1 MKKNILLFLLSVL
14 AFSLQAQ
21 QRGYYDAPY
30 VRYEADA
37 ATLGGGATVQ
47 SSYNQDQITFEASD
61 RTSVL
66 ANNGGSVTWNNV
78 AGNFNKVGITL
89 RFAIAIPNVVNNRD
103 GDVTR
108 NVDLSINGT
117 YITTLTLHSQW
128 SWEHL
133 WDNGNGNNNG
143 ISNQN
148 YRMRFDEIRYRVDNS
163 YNGPISITLKANGNG
178 V

>member
-1 MKKNILLFLLSVL
+1 MKKNIILFLLSVL

-30 VRYEADA
+30 VRYEADE

-89 RFAIAIPNVVNNRD
+89 RFAIADGVNNRD

-133 WDNGNGNNNG
+133 WDNGNGNNNERILAMHRLG
-143 ISNQN
+143 RSNMAIARELGLGVGEVKLVIDLYQN
-148 YRMRFDEIRYRVDNS
+148 M
-163 YNGPISITLKANGNG
+163 L
-178 V
+178 